1 LHFATKHGTETIAL
15 ATASLRFL
23 AYALAV
29 AVVFNFR
36 LSVPWRQFV
45 LLAASIG
52 FLGFFS
58 HRPAEFV
65 PLAAFLLFGF
75 LSLRLMQAGATRLF
89 VPLVIVAIVSFI
101 WLKKYAFIPSGLF
114 LRGPYV
120 TLGLSYMFFRVL
132 HLIIDARSNHTTLAR
147 NISLVSY
154 LNYALNFTTLVSGP
168 IQRYNQFASMQLAP
182 APLPLN
188 VFIVG
193 RALERIIVGFFKV
206 NVLSLFLLM
215 IHTSALNSLPA
226 VQTTSGRVFTAIT
239 IVAVYPLYIYCN
251 FSGYIDIVIGIARFL
266 RIQLPENF
274 NRPFS
279 SQNYMI
285 FWSRWH
291 ITLSTWFQIYVY
303 GPIMLW
309 TLHRWRATAT
319 ETLLNVLAFFLTFFL
334 VGLWHGQ
341 TSSFIFFGLL
351 LGLGVSVTKLYQVLM
366 MNWMGRER
374 YSAVGSH
381 WFYNTA
387 ARGLTYT
394 WCALTILWFWSGW
407 TQLSFFAR
415 SLGSKEIALVWIAI
429 FVGSSITLS
438 LWESVREWLLS
449 FQFENQPVLSS
460 RYVRTVWDTTL
471 VVISIATMILM
482 NAPPPDIIYKTF

>member
-1 LHFATKHGTETIAL
+1 
-15 ATASLRFL
+15 
-23 AYALAV
+23 
-29 AVVFNFR
+29 
-36 LSVPWRQFV
+36 
-45 LLAASIG
+45 
-52 FLGFFS
+52 
-58 HRPAEFV
+58 
-65 PLAAFLLFGF
+65 
-75 LSLRLMQAGATRLF
+75 M
-89 VPLVIVAIVSFI
+89 
-101 WLKKYAFIPSGLF
+101 
-114 LRGPYV
+114 
-120 TLGLSYMFFRVL
+120 
-132 HLIIDARSNHTTLAR
+132 
-147 NISLVSY
+147 
-154 LNYALNFTTLVSGP
+154 
-168 IQRYNQFASMQLAP
+168 
-182 APLPLN
+182 
-188 VFIVG
+188 
-193 RALERIIVGFFKV
+193 

-215 IHTSALNSLPA
+215 IQTSALNSLNA
-226 VQTTSGRVFTAIT
+226 VHANSERVFTAIT

-303 GPIMLW
+303 GPLVLW
-309 TLHRWRATAT
+309 TLRRWRSPAT
-319 ETLLNVLAFFLTFFL
+319 EALLNVLAFFLTFFL

-341 TSSFIFFGLL
+341 TSSFMFFGLL

-381 WFYNTA
+381 WLYSTA

-394 WCALTILWFWSGW
+394 WCALTMLWFWSDW
-407 TQLSFFAR
+407 TQLRFFAR
-415 SLGSKEIALVWIAI
+415 SLGSEEIALVWIAI
-429 FVGSSITLS
+429 FVGSSITLA

-460 RYVRTVWDTTL
+460 RYVRTVWDTAL

-482 NAPPPDIIYKTF
+482 NAPPPDIVYKTF